1 MRIEILYVPGCPNY
15 PPTFEK
21 LQAVLA
27 SEAVQDEIHGVPV
40 STEAQ
45 AKAFRFPGS
54 PTIRINGEDVEPN
67 QTNAPGL
74 ACRLYANLS
83 GVPSEEVL
91 RLAVS
96 RAKREE

>member
-1 MRIEILYVPGCPNY
+1 MRIEVLYVPGCPNY
-15 PPTFEK
+15 QPAVERI
-21 LQAVLA
+21 QGVLA
-27 SEAVQDEIHGVPV
+27 SESVLDEIHGVPV

-45 AKAFRFPGS
+45 AMAFGFPGS

-67 QTNAPGL
+67 QTNTPGL

>member
-1 MRIEILYVPGCPNY
+1 MRIEVLYVPGCPNY
-15 PPTFEK
+15 QP
-21 LQAVLA
+21 AVERIQEVLVSA
-27 SEAVQDEIHGVPV
+27 GVNSEIQGVPV

-45 AKAFRFPGS
+45 AEALQFPGS
-54 PTIRINGEDVEPN
+54 PTIRVNGKDVEAD

-91 RLAVS
+91 WLAVS
-96 RAKREE
+96 KAKREE

>member
-1 MRIEILYVPGCPNY
+1 MKIEILYVPGCPNY
-15 PPTFEK
+15 QPAVERI
-21 LQAVLA
+21 QGVLA
-27 SEAVQDEIHGVPV
+27 SESVLGEIHGVPV
-40 STEAQ
+40 STESQ
-45 AKAFRFPGS
+45 AKAFRFLGS

-67 QTNAPGL
+67 HTNAPGL